1 MGKSLAKGV
10 LAIFAGCVLITLPGC
25 SSGSFFSSFFHRS
38 AKSSSSDT
46 RFRKDYPELKALLRD
61 NHFRMA
67 LAWVETWEKDRTL
80 SADDRRLL
88 RKDKKTIRLIGAAY
102 YMGVARERRK
112 SGRLRG
118 ALAALD
124 TARTFTPDDPVLRS
138 EIEKTK
144 ARIIVSGQAGQDWGE
159 LLRKLLALK
168 ASNPRETT
176 FDPTIGWAYGKL
188 SESEYMSGHYSLAL
202 EHARKSLSY
211 VRNDE
216 IAIRVHDRVKDM
228 VRGLVV
234 HAEGEYRNHHY
245 SRAGDN
251 LKKALTIDPGNRRA
265 RKDMQI
271 LSETPGVFHSQTN
284 KTVNPE
290 RMN

>member
-144 ARIIVSGQAGQDWGE
+144 ARHHCIGTGGTGLGGTSPEIAGLKGQQSPAERRLTRRSDGPTGSFPKVNTCRGTIPWPLSMPGSLCPTSGTMR
-159 LLRKLLALK
+159 LRSAC
-168 ASNPRETT
+168 
-176 FDPTIGWAYGKL
+176 TIG
-188 SESEYMSGHYSLAL
+188 
-202 EHARKSLSY
+202 
-211 VRNDE
+211 
-216 IAIRVHDRVKDM
+216 
-228 VRGLVV
+228 
-234 HAEGEYRNHHY
+234 
-245 SRAGDN
+245 
-251 LKKALTIDPGNRRA
+251 
-265 RKDMQI
+265 
-271 LSETPGVFHSQTN
+271 
-284 KTVNPE
+284 
-290 RMN
+290 